1 MGKRFEFNEDGI
13 EPRYIPAGGGGDC
26 NILCGK
32 GYECTG
38 ISTGMYK
45 CHTTNE
51 YLELDELAACYRVVM
66 RVMTDGYK

>member
-13 EPRYIPAGGGGDC
+13 EPRYIPTD
-26 NILCGK
+26 
-32 GYECTG
+32 
-38 ISTGMYK
+38 
-45 CHTTNE
+45 E